1 MGSSYE
7 KLIKNVEQFIR
18 KFYLNKLIRG
28 VLYTISALGTYF
40 LIINLLE
47 YFSWFSTT
55 IRSVLFYSIVLLSL
69 VIIIYFIIIPIIK
82 LLQIG
87 KTLTHKQAAVI
98 IGNHFPEVKD
108 VLLNTLQLKDLS
120 DNTVDNELIIAGI
133 KQKTKQLSPFK
144 FSNAVNLKKNIKYF
158 KYALPPLLIILLILI
173 LFPSYIVEPSKRII
187 NHNTVFEKKAPF
199 DIIIT
204 NSELEVVQ
212 NEDFKLNIQ
221 LEGDKIPSE
230 LFVVTDNNA
239 IGARKNSLTEY
250 EYTFKKVHSDLK
262 FYIQAGEFNTKEY
275 LLKVLPK
282 PVIYDFDVQLTYP
295 KYTGL
300 NNETVNNMGD
310 INVPEG
316 TIAKWNFYT
325 KDTENICFI
334 TTNATDSLR
343 SNKSNVFSKTM
354 VLRNSFDYE
363 IVSANSLLVNT
374 DTLRYNVTTI
384 PDLYPTISVQEFND
398 SIFDYRLYYLGRI
411 KDDYG
416 FSRLTFNFEIN
427 GADFDTSQVIDI
439 SIAKTSVQEDFYYFT
454 DLMNLGLKPGDE
466 ISYYFEVFDNDE
478 VNGAKS
484 AKSILKKYKMPTKE
498 ELNLASKKRSK
509 EMIDNLTKSIE
520 DTKALKMDVDNLRKN
535 LLNKPN
541 IDWKD
546 KQSIEQLMQN
556 YQSIENQ
563 INEIKQQNK
572 ENNLKENF
580 REYGERVA
588 EKQEELEKLLDKIM
602 TDDLKKLFEELQKM
616 LDEIDRDKI
625 SDMLKNIDESSK
637 SLEQELDRHLELF
650 KQLELEKKFE
660 QIISDLEQLSKDQKS
675 LSDETIENKRKDFQ
689 ETEEKQKEINKKFD
703 KVKDD
708 VKELHKMNSELEE
721 PNQLKSTEK
730 ETQDID
736 NELNNSLRELQRKNK
751 NKASESQNK
760 ASELMQELSK
770 ILAQI
775 KIDMESEE
783 LGEDIETMRRLLSN
797 LITLSIMQE
806 DNMKAVNK
814 TSTSDPKYPEIIVLQ
829 KNINDDMLLI
839 KDSLVAMSKRQQS
852 VERFILNEVTDVNN
866 NIDQAISLLNE
877 RNISA
882 ATVKQQS
889 AMTGMNNLANMLA
902 DVLTDLQNSQ
912 MNCKSGKCNSG
923 KPKPGPGKSGKIK
936 SMRQLQE
943 QLNKQLNEARDKMS
957 GKNRKAGQQGMQS
970 MSESLVRMAAQQE
983 AIRRQMQ
990 QLAEEM
996 QKRGTGID
1004 SVIKKML
1011 EDMEKTEIDIV
1022 NKNITQQT
1030 IERQQEI
1037 LTRLLKS
1044 EKAEMEREKE
1054 ERRESKE
1061 GSEIDRI
1068 PPQAIKEFEMQ
1079 KKNTKEVL
1087 EKVPLNF
1094 TPFYK
1099 NKTEKYIQ
1107 SFGNDNENK

>member
-1 MGSSYE
+1 MGSAYE

-18 KFYLNKLIRG
+18 KYYLNKLIKG
-28 VLYTISALGTYF
+28 ILYTFAALGTYF
-40 LIINLLE
+40 LIINFLE
-47 YFSWFSTT
+47 YYSWFSTI
-55 IRSVLFYSIVLLSL
+55 IRSVLFYSIVLLSV
-69 VIIIYFIIIPIIK
+69 VIITFFIVIPIIK
-82 LLQIG
+82 LFQIG
-87 KTLTHKQAAVI
+87 KTLSHKQAAVI

-108 VLLNTLQLKDLS
+108 VLLNTLQLKELS
-120 DNTVDNELIIAGI
+120 ENTVDNELIIAGI
-133 KQKTKQLSPFK
+133 KQKTEQLSPFK
-144 FSNAVNLKKNIKYF
+144 FSNAVNLKNNLKYV
-158 KYALPPLLIILLILI
+158 KYALPPVLVILLMLI
-173 LFPSYIVEPSKRII
+173 LFPSFIVEPSKRII

-204 NSELEVVQ
+204 NTQLEVVQ
-212 NEDFKLNIQ
+212 NDDFKLNIQ
-221 LEGDKIPSE
+221 LKGDKIPSE
-230 LFVVTDNNA
+230 LFVVSDNNI
-239 IGARKNSLTEY
+239 IGAKKNSLTEY

-282 PVIYDFDVQLTYP
+282 PVIYDFDIQLTYP

-300 NNETVNNMGD
+300 NNETVSNMGD
-310 INVPEG
+310 ISVPEG
-316 TIAKWNFYT
+316 TVAKWNFYT
-325 KDTENICFI
+325 KDTEKLCFI
-334 TTNATDSLR
+334 SSNSVDTLGN
-343 SNKSNVFSKTM
+343 NKSNVFSKTM

-384 PDLYPTISVQEFND
+384 PDLYPTISVQEYND

-427 GADFDTSQVIDI
+427 GADIDTSQVIDI
-439 SIAKTSVQEDFYYFT
+439 SIAKTSIQEDFYYTT

-484 AKSILKKYKMPTKE
+484 TKSILKKYKMPTKE
-498 ELNLASKKRSK
+498 ELDLASKKRRE
-509 EMIDNLTKSIE
+509 EMIEGLTNSI
-520 DTKALKMDVDNLRKN
+520 DQTKNLKMDIDNLRKN

-556 YQSIENQ
+556 QQNIENQ
-563 INEIKQQNK
+563 IKDIKQQNK
-572 ENNLKENF
+572 ENNLKESF
-580 REYGERVA
+580 REYSERVV

-602 TDDLKKLFEELQKM
+602 SDELKKLFEELQKM
-616 LDEIDRDKI
+616 LDDIDKEKI
-625 SDMLKNIDESSK
+625 SDMLKNIEESSN
-637 SLEQELDRHLELF
+637 SLEQELDRQLELF

-660 QIISDLEQLSKDQKS
+660 QIISDLDKLSKEQKE
-675 LSDETIENKRKDFQ
+675 LSKETIDNKRKDFQ
-689 ETEEKQKEINKKFD
+689 ETEEKQKEINSQFD
-703 KVKDD
+703 KIKDD
-708 VKELHKMNSELEE
+708 VKDLHKMNSELEE
-721 PNQLKSTEK
+721 PNKLKSTEK

-736 NELNNSLRELQRKNK
+736 NELDNSLKEIQKKNK

-760 ASELMQELSK
+760 ASELMKQLSELF
-770 ILAQI
+770 AQM
-775 KIDMESEE
+775 KIDMEAEG

-806 DNMKAVNK
+806 DNMKAANK
-814 TSTSDPKYPEIIVLQ
+814 TSTSDPKFPEIIVVQ

-852 VERFILNEVTDVNN
+852 VERYILNEVTDVNN
-866 NIDQAISLLNE
+866 NINDAISLLNE
-877 RNISA
+877 RNVRGA
-882 ATVKQQS
+882 AVRQQS
-889 AMTGMNNLANMLA
+889 SMTGMNNLANMLA
-902 DVLTDLQNSQ
+902 DVLTDLQDSQ

-923 KPKPGPGKSGKIK
+923 KPKPGAGKSGKIK

-943 QLNKQLNEARDKMS
+943 QLNKQLNDARNKMP
-957 GKNRKAGQQGMQS
+957 GKNKKAGQQSMQN

-990 QLAEEM
+990 QIAEEM
-996 QKRGTGID
+996 QKKGTGID
-1004 SVIKKML
+1004 PEIKKML

-1054 ERRESKE
+1054 ERRESIE

-1107 SFGNDNENK
+1107 SFGNNNENR